1 MAITQLITSS
11 RPVHLKPKDHKQ
23 PEVSICLYVA
33 VLYVAH
39 LHEELLRSSGSFRY
53 VLTKCLC
60 VQPVP
65 VHILH
70 STCICHINTVCRK
83 VIWCKVSGYRFS
95 CPRDLR
101 NRSRQVGQG
110 SWWCVPFVGFCRC
123 KSKACNPSANEITI
137 TCCSFKKKS
146 SAACKNSILQWK

>member
-23 PEVSICLYVA
+23 HEVSICLYVA

-39 LHEELLRSSGSFRY
+39 LHEELLRWSGSFRY

-70 STCICHINTVCRK
+70 STCNRLPRGHLMQGQRYASVSTGTAEPQPPSGPRQLMLPAFWGVLSLQKHSLYFGNTYKSLRLVTCEPMPHI
-83 VIWCKVSGYRFS
+83 
-95 CPRDLR
+95 
-101 NRSRQVGQG
+101 
-110 SWWCVPFVGFCRC
+110 
-123 KSKACNPSANEITI
+123 A
-137 TCCSFKKKS
+137 CCS
-146 SAACKNSILQWK
+146 